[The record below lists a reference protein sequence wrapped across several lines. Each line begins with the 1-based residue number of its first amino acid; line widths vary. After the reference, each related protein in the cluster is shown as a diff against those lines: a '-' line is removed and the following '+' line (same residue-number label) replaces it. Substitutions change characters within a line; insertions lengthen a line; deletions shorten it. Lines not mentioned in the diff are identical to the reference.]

1 MCTYVP
7 RKFVGY
13 KTKNF
18 SHSPY
23 FFVKP

>member
-23 FFVKP
+23 FFC